1 MIRNFTLSV
10 ILSLCASLF
19 CKFAS
24 AITYVNNGTN
34 TNYTLNAGDSLY
46 IASGTYTGTISGLNS
61 VSAKITV
68 SDMAIFQPAGFPNN
82 AVCTMNVYGT
92 AIFDYNLRTNTNFI
106 LNNYGVFSVN
116 GTTVM
121 NGSNQAWTNN
131 YGAVLNL
138 NGAVTVNSGTD
149 ANSFINYG
157 TINCSSTLTMTAG
170 AQFTNYKNLI
180 VGGEFTVNGGTLENR
195 GKLQTTGL
203 LNFNNGAAIIRNYC
217 GMSSLGGIRNTSS
230 NFYNYSYLWARNDN
244 GLGNITNSGT
254 IYNQSWAY
262 DNQSIPMIHGKNY
275 TQTSGGIAG
284 NGYLYFYGTTTQS
297 GGTTGAAGVTTD
309 TLKMYDITRSNFSVF
324 YDPAQA
330 GTVYPNAIYNA
341 WGAPDSLRA
350 YFVGCSVEVLLEVP
364 LAINWNFFEVNLTNN
379 IPLLNWSAE
388 FVQGT
393 VFEIQRSY
401 DGRSFS
407 TIHDVP
413 YEVGH
418 SGYEFKDRL
427 VNAQAPIVYYRIKS
441 IEISGVEKY
450 TQTRIVKFSNKPGSI
465 HTAPNP
471 FTNNFI
477 INYSATERETIAIR
491 IFNVSGQQ
499 MFVKNLVVNEGN
511 IDINITEA
519 AQLAKGI
526 YVVQVSKGYNIISS
540 GKIVKQ

>member
-1 MIRNFTLSV
+1 MLRKFTFPALLTICSFV
-10 ILSLCASLF
+10 VG
-19 CKFAS
+19 KFSFAT
-24 AITYVNNGTN
+24 TYVNNGTN

-61 VSAKITV
+61 VSTKITV

-92 AIFDYNLRTNTNFI
+92 AIFNYNIRTNTNFV

-121 NGSNQAWTNN
+121 NGSNQEWINN

-217 GMSSLGGIRNTSS
+217 GMSSLGGIRNTSL

-254 IYNQSWAY
+254 IYNQSWSY

-275 TQTSGGIAG
+275 TQTNGSITG
-284 NGYLYFYGTTTQS
+284 NGYLYFYGTTTQL

-341 WGAPDSLRA
+341 WGVPDSLRA
-350 YFVGCSVEVLLEVP
+350 YFVGCSAEVLLEVP

-401 DGRSFS
+401 DGRNFS
-407 TIHDVP
+407 TIHDLP
-413 YEVGH
+413 YEVGQ
-418 SGYEFKDRL
+418 SAYEYKDRM
-427 VNAQAPIVYYRIKS
+427 VNTQAPIVYYRVRS
-441 IEISGVEKY
+441 VEISGVEKY
-450 TQTRIVKFSNKPGSI
+450 TQTRIVKFNNKPGSI
-465 HTAPNP
+465 YAAPNP

-477 INYSATERETIAIR
+477 INYRSAERETITIR

-499 MFVKNLVVNEGN
+499 RLTKNVIVNDGN
-511 IDINITEA
+511 NNINITEA

-526 YVVQVSKGYNIISS
+526 YVVQVSKGSNLISS
-540 GKIVKQ
+540 GKIIKQ